1 MNYNPMTP
9 LLLALFVLVCGTAWD
24 YARRSK

>member
-1 MNYNPMTP
+1 MNFNPMTP
-9 LLLALFVLVCGTAWD
+9 LLLMLFILVCAIAWD